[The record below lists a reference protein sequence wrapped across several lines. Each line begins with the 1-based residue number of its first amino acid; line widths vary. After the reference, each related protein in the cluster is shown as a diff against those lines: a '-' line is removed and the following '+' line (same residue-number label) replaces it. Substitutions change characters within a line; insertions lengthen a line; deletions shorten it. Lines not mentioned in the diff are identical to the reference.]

1 MTEGEFLCAKNIV
14 RERDPDAF
22 ATAAKEM
29 GNALWTV
36 ADMQQDKQ
44 INWPSNRPLRA
55 HNSRSGFERGIKRR
69 GG

>member
-1 MTEGEFLCAKNIV
+1 MTEDEFLFAKNIV
-14 RERDPDAF
+14 RECDPDAF

-44 INWPSNRPLRA
+44 IN
-55 HNSRSGFERGIKRR
+55 
-69 GG
+69 